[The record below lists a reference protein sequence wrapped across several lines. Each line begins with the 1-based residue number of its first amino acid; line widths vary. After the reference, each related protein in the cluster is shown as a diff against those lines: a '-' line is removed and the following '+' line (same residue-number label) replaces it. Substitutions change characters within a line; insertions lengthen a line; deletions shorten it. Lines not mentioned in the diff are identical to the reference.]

1 MNLLLALAMFAFG
14 QPSGSSSFP
23 LIDANGQPVESARL
37 FGPDSRV
44 IVYVVP
50 GSEPATRL
58 IDALRVWSQ
67 RDPLQWRERVHVI
80 VAAPPAAAREWLG
93 ERWSEPGAMWF
104 ADPSGNGWRALGL
117 QGTLGVV
124 GISGSRLEWKI
135 DGVIADPSVVEP
147 AIDAWI
153 KGGER

>member
-1 MNLLLALAMFAFG
+1 MTVLLVLATITFG
-14 QPSGSSSFP
+14 QPSSGSSFP
-23 LIDANGQPVESARL
+23 LIDANGQGLDSARV
-37 FGPDSRV
+37 FAAGARV

-50 GSEPATRL
+50 GNEPGTRL

-67 RDPLQWRERVHVI
+67 RDPAQWLERVQVI

-93 ERWSEPGAMWF
+93 ERWSEPGARWF
-104 ADPSGNGWRALGL
+104 ADPSGDGWRALGL
-117 QGTLGVV
+117 QGALAVV
-124 GISGSRLEWKI
+124 GLRDGRVEWQI
-135 DGVIADPSVVEP
+135 DGVIADPTVVEP